1 MTRKLLCVV
10 VLVCF
15 VTSSA
20 NASLVVKPAPDD
32 YKAVSTASL
41 VERILLESTSIPIE
55 TYTLA
60 GTNES
65 FVKAVIDRLAWRA
78 GKLMIPMFN
87 NALPSHVQTR
97 QLIIM
102 GADDVETMMVWLE
115 ILYFIVMIIRILP
128 NYFAANNRDIYII
141 LLLSDLRFLN
151 GRIVFLLSELFSSIN
166 FIVIVPPPFEFQ
178 PPLLIST
185 DYNKGLVIVPHDVTM
200 REMFSD
206 RFDADRH
213 PVVKIVG
220 YGFRICIRINEQGQA
235 VGYDWNVFR
244 TILVHMKL
252 RWHVTVYELN
262 STMELMQWFNKEL
275 DEGHIEILIDRTFRP
290 DTKSVQHVLP
300 EMNGVCL
307 IIPKTQKYEI
317 LQHLLRPFA
326 STAWIVLIVALLV
339 GSCIAKR
346 HFRHSLLDTL
356 IFGVDLDAGSVSRKE
371 RFVLFACLVV
381 FFILSEAYQAKLLA
395 LISSSR
401 YPPDPKTVAEFLQ
414 TDTLLYVG
422 EATATVLSFR
432 PSLTGRV
439 RKAADYWFTFDGE
452 QDYGTLM
459 QCPVAWDFFLRW
471 TNRHYN
477 LHGYNVRPRVH
488 IVAENILS
496 LSASYTFSRS
506 FLLYPRFK
514 VYLDRIYESG
524 LMRYWQTEQDRRQMF
539 EQKFVFVE
547 NEIISFNDLIMVWI
561 VLGIGHGL
569 AFGVFLIELLSF
581 LLKRYVRNRWPATRR
596 QQRLFKKSK
605 KHRQLFPSI
614 PTNGKRKP
622 LTRIQLQLSKSQ

>member
-1 MTRKLLCVV
+1 
-10 VLVCF
+10 
-15 VTSSA
+15 
-20 NASLVVKPAPDD
+20 
-32 YKAVSTASL
+32 
-41 VERILLESTSIPIE
+41 
-55 TYTLA
+55 
-60 GTNES
+60 
-65 FVKAVIDRLAWRA
+65 
-78 GKLMIPMFN
+78 MIPMFN
-87 NALPSHVQTR
+87 NALSSHVQTR

-102 GADDVETMMVWLE
+102 GADDVDTMMGTDVKV
-115 ILYFIVMIIRILP
+115 FGRQQP

-244 TILVHMKL
+244 TILEHMKL

-290 DTKSVQHVLP
+290 NTNSVQHVLP

-339 GSCIAKR
+339 GSYIAKR

-356 IFGVDLDAGSVSRKE
+356 IFGVDLDAASVSRRE
-371 RFVLFACLVV
+371 RIVLFACLVV

-395 LISSSR
+395 LMSSSR

-414 TDTLLYVG
+414 TDTLLYV
-422 EATATVLSFR
+422 
-432 PSLTGRV
+432 GRV

-477 LHGYNVRPRVH
+477 LYGYNVRPRVH

-496 LSASYTFSRS
+496 LSASYTFSRT

-605 KHRQLFPSI
+605 KHRQLYPSI
-614 PTNGKRKP
+614 PMND
-622 LTRIQLQLSKSQ
+622 SNESH

>member
-1 MTRKLLCVV
+1 
-10 VLVCF
+10 
-15 VTSSA
+15 
-20 NASLVVKPAPDD
+20 
-32 YKAVSTASL
+32 
-41 VERILLESTSIPIE
+41 
-55 TYTLA
+55 
-60 GTNES
+60 
-65 FVKAVIDRLAWRA
+65 
-78 GKLMIPMFN
+78 MIPMFN

-97 QLIIM
+97 QLIII
-102 GADDVETMMVWLE
+102 GADDVETMMGTGVKV
-115 ILYFIVMIIRILP
+115 FGRQQP
-128 NYFAANNRDIYII
+128 NYFAVNNRDIYII

-185 DYNKGLVIVPHDVTM
+185 DYNMGLVIVPHDVPM
-200 REMFSD
+200 RQMFSD

-220 YGFRICIRINEQGQA
+220 YGFRICIRINEQGQV

-275 DEGHIEILIDRTFRP
+275 DEGNIEILIDRTFRP

-317 LQHLLRPFA
+317 LQHLLRPFS

-356 IFGVDLDAGSVSRKE
+356 IFGVDLDAASVSRKE
-371 RFVLFACLVV
+371 RIVLFGCLVV
-381 FFILSEAYQAKLLA
+381 FFIISEAYQAKLLA

-477 LHGYNVRPRVH
+477 LHGYNVRPRV
-488 IVAENILS
+488 
-496 LSASYTFSRS
+496 
-506 FLLYPRFK
+506 
-514 VYLDRIYESG
+514 YLDRIYESG

-569 AFGVFLIELLSF
+569 AFGVFLIELSSL
-581 LLKRYVRNRWPATRR
+581 LLKRHVRNRDIVMRIPVGLVR
-596 QQRLFKKSK
+596 
-605 KHRQLFPSI
+605 HRQDVRRPIKHPSI
-614 PTNGKRKP
+614 HPDPGR
-622 LTRIQLQLSKSQ
+622 LS